1 MRAALPARYLRRPL
15 LAAGLLLFLGACFQT
30 GTGAGGGIFAGMSRA
45 KAPSTARL
53 ASGRII
59 VAGPP
64 GFCVQK
70 SSRVTTRGSGFIA
83 LGQCASISGNP
94 VDATVSNPALLSVS
108 VTALSDSAQASLQNL
123 AQYFTSG
130 GGKDGVKSVDIED
143 DVLII
148 RARDLSPRRPSDLN
162 NAYWRAMFTRKGYL
176 ISLNVSSLAE
186 TPISEATGRRLLAD
200 FIKAMQAVNPRDEKG
215 ANGVV
220 SLFNRLL

>member
-1 MRAALPARYLRRPL
+1 MRAALPAKYLRRPL
-15 LAAGLLLFLGACFQT
+15 LAASLLVFLGACGQ
-30 GTGAGGGIFAGMSRA
+30 GGGLGGGILAGMSRA
-45 KAPSTARL
+45 KAPATARL

-94 VDATVSNPALLSVS
+94 EDATVSNPALLSVS
-108 VTALSDSAQASLQNL
+108 VTALSDPAQATPEVL

-130 GGKDGVKSVDIED
+130 GGRDGVKSTEIEG

-148 RARDLSPRRPSDLN
+148 RARDTSPRRPTDLN

-200 FIKAMQAVNPRDEKG
+200 FIKAMQQANPRDEKD

-220 SLFNRLL
+220 SLLNRLL